1 MRVTV
6 SGNVAWGGIVRV
18 LSLGLFLLTA
28 CTLPLSA
35 AQSAAMPAEEKQA
48 SKTTAEDEG
57 KVLARAIGSAQNNP
71 QTLIKNLE
79 DFLARFPKT
88 SRRELVLRTICREA
102 MEANAPDVTAKYGE
116 MLLEM
121 SPDDPTVLSMLVEA
135 LERQNDAA
143 SRARA
148 IEYATRLIALGEKL
162 RDQAPTPKSPETGG
176 KEKWAQRL
184 AAVYAHR
191 ARLYEDSGELD
202 KALADFEWSYQ
213 AYPSARA
220 AEHLADVAS
229 KKGDSARALDYYLT
243 AFAFP
248 EKDSDPAHRQEIRRK
263 LGSAYATLFHSE
275 KGLGDLA
282 LSRYDQLM
290 RQLGVR
296 FSGEHA
302 QNTGRCD
309 PFEFVLERTDGTPL
323 RLADYRGKVVA
334 MDFWATWCPPCRL
347 EGRLFERV
355 RENFRTETDVAF
367 LAVNVDE
374 NRSSVPAFLKQ
385 EGWNVPVAYALGL
398 DHLLDVGGLPTVMI
412 FDRQGRVVYRQ
423 EGLDPG
429 SFVEELDKR
438 LHEAL
443 QQPAAAT
450 GATSPPA

>member
-1 MRVTV
+1 MVLRV
-6 SGNVAWGGIVRV
+6 
-18 LSLGLFLLTA
+18 SLGLFLVA
-28 CTLPLSA
+28 ECAPLPLSA
-35 AQSAAMPAEEKQA
+35 AQATTKPAEEKQT

-57 KVLARAIGSAQNNP
+57 KVLARAIESAQNNP
-71 QTLIKNLE
+71 QVLIKNLE
-79 DFLARFPKT
+79 DFLTRFPQT

-121 SPDDPTVLSMLVEA
+121 SPDDPSVLSMLIEA
-135 LERQNDAA
+135 LERQNDAT

-148 IEYATRLIALGEKL
+148 IDYATRLIALGEKL
-162 RDQAPTPKSPETGG
+162 RDQAPAPNSSETSG
-176 KEKWAQRL
+176 KQKWAQRV
-184 AAVYAHR
+184 AAVYGHR
-191 ARLYEDSGELD
+191 ARLYEESGELD
-202 KALADFEWSYQ
+202 KALADFEQSYQ
-213 AYPSARA
+213 AYPTARA
-220 AEHLADVAS
+220 AEHLGDVAS
-229 KKGDSARALDYYLT
+229 KKGDSAQALGYYLT

-248 EKDSDPAHRQEIRRK
+248 EKDSDPAHQQEVRRK
-263 LGSAYATLFHSE
+263 LGSAYVTLYHSE
-275 KGLGDLA
+275 KGLGDQV

-290 RQLGVR
+290 RQLAER
-296 FSGEHA
+296 FPGERS
-302 QNTGRCD
+302 QNAGRHD

-334 MDFWATWCPPCRL
+334 VDFWATWCPPCRV

-355 RENFRTETDVAF
+355 SENFRTQTDVAF
-367 LAVNVDE
+367 VAVNVDE

-398 DHLLDVGGLPTVMI
+398 DHLLDVVGLPTVMV

-429 SFVEELDKR
+429 GFVEELDKR

-443 QQPAAAT
+443 RQPAAAT
-450 GATSPPA
+450 GATLPPE